1 MFISHGDSDHTNGIE
16 EMISRQ
22 KIGVKIKT
30 LVFPKESVWDES
42 LKKLA
47 IYAIENGVQVAI
59 MEQGQEIEKQGMK
72 ILCLC
77 PGSDYSGGTGN
88 GASMVLS
95 VSYREFDFLFTGM
108 WKV

>member
-1 MFISHGDSDHTNGIE
+1 
-16 EMISRQ
+16 
-22 KIGVKIKT
+22 
-30 LVFPKESVWDES
+30 
-42 LKKLA
+42 
-47 IYAIENGVQVAI
+47 

-95 VSYREFDFLFTGM
+95 VSYREFDFLFTGDVEGAGEELLVKSDVLRKYENFKM
-108 WKV
+108 CPSWIEKLGYSCIS

>member
-30 LVFPKESVWDES
+30 LVFQKESVWDEN

-47 IYAIENGVQVAI
+47 IYAIENGVQVAV
-59 MEQGQEIEKQGMK
+59 MEQ
-72 ILCLC
+72 
-77 PGSDYSGGTGN
+77 
-88 GASMVLS
+88 
-95 VSYREFDFLFTGM
+95 
-108 WKV
+108 